1 MRPSGSPQD
10 LERRRLRALRLLG
23 EGCSPV
29 EVALLIA
36 ATTLSQQRCVTAQAQ
51 ARGVCRLGALH
62 VEAVLTAASQQV
74 HADQIYDGPEDG
86 NHQHDRGRNGDG
98 RAQSFDCLIE
108 NVQRDRENEARVVGG
123 GQDLESLIPEGAFA
137 VCGAPAD
144 PDRHQRHRQRSH
156 VGEHMRR

>member
-74 HADQIYDGPEDG
+74 Q
-86 NHQHDRGRNGDG
+86 
-98 RAQSFDCLIE
+98 
-108 NVQRDRENEARVVGG
+108 NEARVVGG

-137 VCGAPAD
+137 ACGAPTD
-144 PDRHQRHRQRSH
+144 PDCHQRHRQRSH